1 MAEYLLTLSFLGG
14 FQVSDM
20 LGKVRGVLSEP
31 LVLIVIIGL
40 AVLLLRARVR

>member
-1 MAEYLLTLSFLGG
+1 
-14 FQVSDM
+14 M